1 MGSVSKSRHHPF
13 SATALVSLSVSLVL
27 MLSSSTSA
35 SAQPSTT
42 QPSVWK
48 TVTVTLKDRSLSLN
62 KRSVDRGTYVSFVV
76 TNAGRIQRG
85 FTIGG
90 LREHFV
96 KPGATYRFE
105 LFFDIRGDYPYQSD
119 SPRRGA
125 LVLRGSFQ
133 VD

>member
-1 MGSVSKSRHHPF
+1 MDRSVF
-13 SATALVSLSVSLVL
+13 SVTALVSLFASLVL
-27 MLSSSTSA
+27 MLSPSA
-35 SAQPSTT
+35 PAST
-42 QPSVWK
+42 QPRTTRPAVWV
-48 TVTVTLKDRSLSLN
+48 TVTVTLKDRSLALS
-62 KRSVDRGTYVSFVV
+62 KRAVDRGTYVSFVV

-85 FTIGG
+85 FVIGG
-90 LREHFV
+90 LPEHFV